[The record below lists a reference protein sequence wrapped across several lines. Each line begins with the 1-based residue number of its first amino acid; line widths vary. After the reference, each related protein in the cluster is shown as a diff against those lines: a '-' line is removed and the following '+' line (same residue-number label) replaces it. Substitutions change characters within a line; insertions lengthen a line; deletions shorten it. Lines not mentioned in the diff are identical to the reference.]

1 LCTPGRGRRRSDC
14 ADGALDSVVA
24 RPQGPR
30 RVDGGEAAP
39 VGSRAVEHDEP
50 VREPRRFAG
59 VVGDVQR
66 ARLAGV
72 EQPGEQILQLVLAR
86 IV

>member
-1 LCTPGRGRRRSDC
+1 
-14 ADGALDSVVA
+14 
-24 RPQGPR
+24 
-30 RVDGGEAAP
+30 
-39 VGSRAVEHDEP
+39 
-50 VREPRRFAG
+50 
-59 VVGDVQR
+59 VGDVQR